1 MRYGRFILLAL
12 LALCLALLA
21 GCGGDD
27 GGGGGDGGGQTA
39 AEGGTE
45 AGAEGGA
52 SGAVT
57 IMAVWTGTEG
67 ESFQAVLDA
76 FQEANPDVD
85 INYRSAQDIT
95 TVLST
100 AIEGGNPPDVAALPN
115 PGLMRQFAQRGA
127 IQPLD
132 FAQQAVEDN
141 YTQDWID
148 LGTVDGTLYGVFF
161 KGVNKST
168 VWYNVQ
174 AFEDAGVEPPED
186 WEGLQEVAATLQ
198 ASGVPAYS
206 IGGSEGWTLTDLFE
220 NIYLRTAGPD
230 LYDQL
235 AAHEIPWTHESVTEA
250 LTTMGEILG
259 DTENIAGGTQGALQT
274 DFPTSVQNVYTD
286 PPKAAMVFEGD
297 FVQGVITGET
307 NAEPETGYN
316 VFAFPAIGDSGEGTI
331 LGAGDVIVMFNDN
344 EAARALVEYLATP
357 EAGEIWAGR
366 GGFTSPNRNV
376 GEDAYPDEISR
387 AASAPLGAAETFRF
401 DLSDLQPAAFGSD
414 AMFRLLQDF
423 LANPDDAAGTAQK
436 LEAAAR
442 RAYGG

>member
-174 AFEDAGVEPPED
+174 AFEDAGVEPP
-186 WEGLQEVAATLQ
+186 
-198 ASGVPAYS
+198 
-206 IGGSEGWTLTDLFE
+206 
-220 NIYLRTAGPD
+220 
-230 LYDQL
+230 
-235 AAHEIPWTHESVTEA
+235 
-250 LTTMGEILG
+250 
-259 DTENIAGGTQGALQT
+259 
-274 DFPTSVQNVYTD
+274 
-286 PPKAAMVFEGD
+286 
-297 FVQGVITGET
+297 
-307 NAEPETGYN
+307 
-316 VFAFPAIGDSGEGTI
+316 
-331 LGAGDVIVMFNDN
+331 
-344 EAARALVEYLATP
+344 
-357 EAGEIWAGR
+357 
-366 GGFTSPNRNV
+366 
-376 GEDAYPDEISR
+376 
-387 AASAPLGAAETFRF
+387 
-401 DLSDLQPAAFGSD
+401 
-414 AMFRLLQDF
+414 
-423 LANPDDAAGTAQK
+423 
-436 LEAAAR
+436 
-442 RAYGG
+442 